1 MSPENRARAAK
12 EFLAN
17 PLMKAL
23 FDAIERDRLDGIAA
37 SALPDREIREMNYH
51 VIRAL
56 SEMRGQLDVWAHE
69 A

>member
-17 PLMKAL
+17 PLMNAL